1 MSIYLLYL
9 QKIYDK
15 MKKINELTERF
26 GKWFFRI
33 KNTGVAGGEEN
44 KYD

>member
-1 MSIYLLYL
+1 
-9 QKIYDK
+9 

-33 KNTGVAGGEEN
+33 KNTGVAVCKWDEN
-44 KYD
+44 SWKPW